1 MMPRYRPLH
10 SGWSLCFMEKKIKVG
25 VMCICLNP
33 PYWTFA
39 NEMLWGLKTFFLKH
53 KDIKD
58 KYEIEFMLWSDMPET
73 PDQIQQKVA
82 EYLVSRGEAKTS
94 VVSSEAMEIVL
105 DDNKKKEV
113 NDLIGGVLELR
124 KSVRIFPT
132 EPVEWPLPTL
142 LRYNLFLQQEEE
154 LKKYDYLF
162 YIDVDMRITDWVG
175 EEILGDG
182 LTAAQHPMYAFK
194 RNLYPPYEPNPDSTA
209 YIPLPGRFLEENGQ
223 KRFESLYYAGGFQG
237 GKTDDFIKAMKV
249 MRGRIEKDFNKNYIA
264 RWNDESHWNRY
275 LYEVP
280 PTVVLNPSY
289 VYPDSLVDSY
299 YIKLWGRNYSPK
311 IMTLTKSFTTSSEG
325 GAAVQKLISM

>member
-1 MMPRYRPLH
+1 
-10 SGWSLCFMEKKIKVG
+10 
-25 VMCICLNP
+25 MCICLNP

-237 GKTDDFIKAMKV
+237 GKTDDFIKAMIV

-280 PTVVLNPSY
+280 PVVVLNPSY
-289 VYPDSLVDSY
+289 VYPDSLVADY
-299 YIKLWGRNYSPK
+299 YVKLWGRNYSPK
-311 IMTLTKSFTTSSEG
+311 IMTLTKSFTTTKEG
-325 GAAVQKLISM
+325 GGAVRELMATM